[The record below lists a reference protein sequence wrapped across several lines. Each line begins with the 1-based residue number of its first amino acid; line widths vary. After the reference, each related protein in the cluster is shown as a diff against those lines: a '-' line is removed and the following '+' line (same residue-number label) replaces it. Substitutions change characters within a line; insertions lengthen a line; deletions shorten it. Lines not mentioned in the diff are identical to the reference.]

1 MKEPTQVDNSIH
13 AEAMGISIYCTPVP
27 AMSFHLSSSLTCN
40 QTADM
45 VCIECSCGS
54 GLTRFWLY

>member
-27 AMSFHLSSSLTCN
+27 AMSFHLSSRSSC
-40 QTADM
+40 QPVADRKS
-45 VCIECSCGS
+45 VRP
-54 GLTRFWLY
+54 LWQWYQR